1 MQLGSFYVLGVTY
14 EDLSL
19 VQREEVV
26 KKGSRKILDRL
37 LEIGKIDG
45 YILLETCL
53 RIEIYLETADI
64 EGVKKELNV
73 DVFSIEKNGI
83 IGIEYLFQVI
93 CGFHSIIKGEDH
105 ILSQIK
111 NSYLKEL
118 ERKNTTKSMNV
129 IFNKAIELGKK
140 FRHKSQISKNALSL
154 EAIALKFIK
163 SHFDNLENQ
172 RILIV
177 GTGEMAVSVLNIFT
191 RNNINNIVMTNRS
204 KKRVIELQK
213 EYQVDAVDFKDRYL
227 EIEKSQIII
236 SATAA
241 HHTILENSMMEGLAA
256 MGSKIF
262 LDLGL
267 PRDIDVEIEKH
278 ENIKLYNLDHLWD
291 VYRGNEA
298 NRSQLLTKYEYLLN
312 NQLDKLIKHF
322 EFKERS
328 QCKSKSLL
336 EQELV
341 S

>member
-1 MQLGSFYVLGVTY
+1 MQLDSFYVLGVTY

-64 EGVKKELNV
+64 EGVKKELNAG
-73 DVFSIEKNGI
+73 VFSIEKNGI
-83 IGIEYLFQVI
+83 TGVEYLFQVI

-163 SHFDNLENQ
+163 SHFDDLKNQ

-213 EYQVDAVDFKDRYL
+213 EYQVDALDFKDRYL

-241 HHTILENSMMEGLAA
+241 HHTILENKMMEGLGA
-256 MGSKIF
+256 MGDKIF

-278 ENIKLYNLDHLWD
+278 GNIKLYNLDHLWD

-298 NRSQLLTKYEYLLN
+298 NRSKLITKYEYLLSD
-312 NQLDKLIKHF
+312 QLDKLIKHF

-328 QCKSKSLL
+328 RCRNKSLL